1 MSNVPKSSAPKHPDA
16 QAGERAQ
23 PAASP
28 ASPSSQSQPPRR
40 APQAA
45 PSAPSPSAHD
55 TRPGQAQP
63 ERPPRAPRQEREAG
77 AGQPRREGAGP
88 RDGRAPRESQPP
100 HEPRQGGQGKDD
112 ARGRE
117 ARARAEGGEAR
128 PPREQREPREA
139 RAPRAARAPVTPN
152 PIPPISFPE
161 SLPVSGKR
169 EEIARAIAANQVVIV
184 CGETGSGKT
193 TQLPKI
199 CLELGRGLGAGGK
212 GLIGHTQPR
221 RLAASSTGR
230 RIAEEL
236 GTPFGEVVGYKVRFT
251 DNLAPGASVK
261 LMTDGI
267 LLAETQTDPLL
278 RAYDT
283 LIIDEAHERSLNIDF
298 LLGYLKQILPK
309 RPDLK
314 LIVTSA
320 TIDAERFARH
330 FGSEEKPAPVFEVS
344 GRLYPVEMRY
354 RPIADDRPAAIRN
367 AEGAASGRDRQK
379 SAREAERDLMD
390 GIVDAVDELCREGP
404 GDVLV
409 FLPGERE
416 IREAAEALR
425 KHHPPHTEILPLFA
439 RLSAGDQER
448 VFKAS
453 NARRIVL
460 ATNVAETSLTVPGI
474 RYVVDTGL
482 ARVKRYSYRNKV
494 EQLQVE
500 SISQAAANQRA
511 GRCGRVADGICIRLY
526 EEADYLARAR
536 FTDPEILRSSLA
548 AVILRMKSLHLSSI
562 ESFPFLEPPPG
573 RAIAD
578 GYQLL
583 NELGAVDDDNALT
596 PLGRE
601 LARLPL
607 DPRVGR
613 MILAA
618 RDQQALREVLIIASA
633 LSVQDPRDRP
643 IEAQEQ
649 ADQAHRKFADE
660 RSEFLQWLRIW
671 SWFEE
676 AVAHKKSN
684 RQLVDACRANF
695 LSHLRLREWRDVHS
709 QLLTVVR
716 EHGWR
721 LNEVEATF
729 EQVHLSLLTGL
740 LGNIGM
746 KADDEPHYLG
756 ARGIKFHLWP
766 GSALVKKAGRWVM
779 AAELVETSRLYARCL
794 ARIEP
799 EWVEKIGAHLL
810 KTSLSEPHWEKKPAQ
825 VSAYERGTL
834 YGLIIYNRRRVA
846 FGRQDPRRARE
857 LFIRGA
863 LVDGEFDTKLAFF
876 AHNRK
881 LLADIEQL
889 EHKSRR
895 QDVLVDDELI
905 HGFYDQ
911 AIPEGIHT
919 GAAFERW
926 YRDEVRKSGQPEDK
940 LRLLYLSRDDLMRHE
955 AAGVTTDLF
964 PKRLTMAGVEM
975 GLSYHFEP
983 GSPRDGVTLQV
994 PLYALNQVDARRAEW
1009 LVPGMLKEKVQLL
1022 LKSLPQ
1028 KLRRHCVPLP
1038 EFAAGFVERAGGER
1052 FGAGALLDV
1061 LIGDIRNQTQIA
1073 MKSSDFKLETLAAHL
1088 FMNFK
1093 VIDEHGRQLGMGR
1106 NLAQLR
1112 GELGA
1117 QAQQHFQKIAAAATL
1132 APAGE
1137 SAEGAELRPAPAA
1150 PGTGGR
1156 SAPPRTAPA
1165 TAKGAAGGA
1174 GEGGQGGQGAQGAQ
1188 GGATALYENLTT
1200 WNFGKLPELLEI
1212 RRRGQTLFGYPAL
1225 VDRGTH
1231 CDVEVFDSPEEAAR
1245 IHRAGLR
1252 RLFALQLK
1260 EPIKYLEK
1268 NLPGLRE
1275 MAMQY
1280 MTLGSQDEL
1289 RDQLIDTALDR
1300 ACLQDPLP
1308 IDDAG
1313 FHARRDEG
1321 RSRLNLLA
1329 QEIARLVG
1337 QILAEYAGL
1346 GKKLAQAKPFAA
1358 AHADMTAQL
1367 GALVGKRFVIDTP
1380 YPQLAH
1386 FPRYLKGIAMRIDK
1400 LKADAARD
1408 ARQLAEFA
1416 PLNQQYL
1423 RALSQRG
1430 GAADARLTEFRWLLE
1445 ELRISLFA
1453 QELRTPM
1460 PVSVKRLHKV
1470 WESLQR

>member
-1 MSNVPKSSAPKHPDA
+1 MSNVPKSPA
-16 QAGERAQ
+16 QKRAGTPGEPQ
-23 PAASP
+23 PAGA
-28 ASPSSQSQPPRR
+28 
-40 APQAA
+40 AA
-45 PSAPSPSAHD
+45 P
-55 TRPGQAQP
+55 
-63 ERPPRAPRQEREAG
+63 RPPRPRQ
-77 AGQPRREGAGP
+77 
-88 RDGRAPRESQPP
+88 APPAQ
-100 HEPRQGGQGKDD
+100 
-112 ARGRE
+112 
-117 ARARAEGGEAR
+117 
-128 PPREQREPREA
+128 A
-139 RAPRAARAPVTPN
+139 RAPRAERRDAGPEAARAPRAPHAPRTRCAPN
-152 PIPPISFPE
+152 PVPPITFAE

-169 EEIARAIAANQVVIV
+169 DEIARAIAAHPVVIV

-199 CLELGRGLGAGGK
+199 CLALGRGLGAGGA

-278 RAYDT
+278 KAYDT

-298 LLGYLKQILPK
+298 LLGYLRQILPK

-330 FGSEEKPAPVFEVS
+330 FGSDERPAPVIEVS
-344 GRLYPVEMRY
+344 GRLYPVEVRY
-354 RPIADDRPAAIRN
+354 RPIADDRPAAVRH
-367 AEGAASGRDRQK
+367 AEGASSGRDRAK

-416 IREAAEALR
+416 IRDAAEALR

-439 RLSAGDQER
+439 RLSAAEQER

-494 EQLQVE
+494 EQLQIE
-500 SISQAAANQRA
+500 PISQAAANQRA
-511 GRCGRVADGICIRLY
+511 GRCGRVADGVCIRLY
-526 EEADYLARAR
+526 EESDFAGRAR

-548 AVILRMKSLHLSSI
+548 SVILRMKSLHLSAI
-562 ESFPFLEPPPG
+562 ESFPFIEPPPG

-618 RDQQALREVLIIASA
+618 RDQQALREVLVIASA
-633 LSVQDPRDRP
+633 LSVQDPRERP
-643 IEAQEQ
+643 VDAQEQ
-649 ADQAHRKFADE
+649 ADQAHRRFADE

-671 SWFEE
+671 AWFEE

-684 RQLVDACRANF
+684 RQLVDACRQHF

-721 LNEVEATF
+721 LNEADATF
-729 EQVHLSLLTGL
+729 EQIHLSLLTGL
-740 LGNIGM
+740 LGNIGF
-746 KADDEPHYLG
+746 KAEDEPHYLG

-779 AAELVETSRLYARCL
+779 AAELVETSRLYARCI
-794 ARIEP
+794 AKIEP
-799 EWVEKIGAHLL
+799 EWIERIGAHLL
-810 KTSLSEPHWEKKPAQ
+810 KKSLSEPHWEKRPAQ
-825 VSAYERGTL
+825 VAAFERATL
-834 YGLIIYNRRRVA
+834 YGLTIYHRRRVA
-846 FGRQDPRRARE
+846 FGRQDPARARE

-905 HGFYDQ
+905 HAFYDQ
-911 AIPEGIHT
+911 AIPAGIHT

-926 YRDEVRKSGQPEDK
+926 YRDEVSKSGQPEDK

-955 AAGVTTDLF
+955 AAGVTTELF
-964 PKRLTMAGVEM
+964 PKRVTMAGVEM
-975 GLSYHFEP
+975 ALAYHFEP
-983 GSPRDGVTLQV
+983 GSPRDGVTLAV
-994 PLYALNQVDARRAEW
+994 PLFALNQVDARRAEW
-1009 LVPGMLKEKVQLL
+1009 LVPGMLREKAHLL

-1038 EFAAGFVERAGGER
+1038 EYAAGFVERAGRER
-1052 FGAGALLDV
+1052 FGAGGLVDALIADV
-1061 LIGDIRNQTQIA
+1061 REQTQVA
-1073 MKSSDFKLETLAAHL
+1073 TKTSDFKLETLPAHL

-1093 VIDEHGRQLGMGR
+1093 VIDEHGRQLAMGR

-1112 GELGA
+1112 AELGA

-1137 SAEGAELRPAPAA
+1137 PAA
-1150 PGTGGR
+1150 AAAGASGARARRAPLG
-1156 SAPPRTAPA
+1156 APPRAAEPA
-1165 TAKGAAGGA
+1165 AQAGAAA
-1174 GEGGQGGQGAQGAQ
+1174 
-1188 GGATALYENLTT
+1188 GATALYENLTT

-1212 RRRGQTLFGYPAL
+1212 RRRGETLFGYPAL

-1231 CDVEVFDSPEEAAR
+1231 CDVEVFDSPDEAAR

-1280 MTLGSQDEL
+1280 MSLGTQDEL
-1289 RDQLIDTALDR
+1289 RDQLIATALDR
-1300 ACLQDPLP
+1300 ACLQEPLP
-1308 IDDAG
+1308 ADDAS

-1346 GKKLAQAKPFAA
+1346 AKKLAQAKPFPA
-1358 AHADMTAQL
+1358 AHADMQGQL
-1367 GALVGKRFVIDTP
+1367 AALVGKRFVVDTP
-1380 YPQLAH
+1380 YAQLAH
-1386 FPRYLKGIAMRIDK
+1386 FPRYLKGIALRIDK
-1400 LKADAARD
+1400 LKADPARD
-1408 ARQLAEFA
+1408 ARQAAELQPLAQHYQRSVA
-1416 PLNQQYL
+1416 
-1423 RALSQRG
+1423 QRG
-1430 GAADARLTEFRWLLE
+1430 GVADARLAEFRWLLE

-1460 PVSVKRLHKV
+1460 PVSVKRLYKV
-1470 WESLQR
+1470 WESMQR

>member
-1 MSNVPKSSAPKHPDA
+1 MSNVPKSPAPANENPAPAVD
-16 QAGERAQ
+16 QPGAGNARRRRARGANRDTP
-23 PAASP
+23 PAA
-28 ASPSSQSQPPRR
+28 R
-40 APQAA
+40 
-45 PSAPSPSAHD
+45 
-55 TRPGQAQP
+55 
-63 ERPPRAPRQEREAG
+63 EPRAPRERPM
-77 AGQPRREGAGP
+77 PRVVE
-88 RDGRAPRESQPP
+88 
-100 HEPRQGGQGKDD
+100 
-112 ARGRE
+112 
-117 ARARAEGGEAR
+117 
-128 PPREQREPREA
+128 
-139 RAPRAARAPVTPN
+139 PN
-152 PIPPISFPE
+152 PVPPITFPE
-161 SLPVSGKR
+161 ALPVSARR
-169 EEIARAIAANQVVIV
+169 EEIARAIAGHQVVIV
-184 CGETGSGKT
+184 SGETGSGKT

-199 CLELGRGLGAGGK
+199 CLELGRGLGAGGS

-221 RLAASSTGR
+221 RIAASATGR

-251 DNLAPGASVK
+251 DNLSPGASVK

-278 RAYDT
+278 KAYDT

-298 LLGYLKQILPK
+298 LLGYLKEILAK

-320 TIDAERFARH
+320 TIDADRFARH
-330 FGSEEKPAPVFEVS
+330 FGSDDKPAPVIEVS
-344 GRLYPVEMRY
+344 GRLYPVEVRY
-354 RPIADDRPAAIRN
+354 RPVAEDSPAVKAAEGTQAASSRNDRPKT
-367 AEGAASGRDRQK
+367 Q
-379 SAREAERDLMD
+379 RETDRDLMEA
-390 GIVDAVDELCREGP
+390 IVDAVDELCREGP

-416 IREAAEALR
+416 IRDAAEALR

-439 RLSAGDQER
+439 RLSAAEQER
-448 VFKAS
+448 VFRTS

-494 EQLQVE
+494 EQLQLE
-500 SISQAAANQRA
+500 AISQAAANQRA

-526 EEADYLARAR
+526 EESDYQSRVR

-548 AVILRMKSLHLSSI
+548 SVILRMKSLHLTAI
-562 ESFPFLEPPPG
+562 ETFPFIEPPPG

-583 NELGAVDDDNALT
+583 NELGAVDDDNQLT

-618 RDQQALREVLIIASA
+618 RDQQALKEVLIIASA

-649 ADQAHRKFADE
+649 ADQAHRRFADE
-660 RSEFLQWLRIW
+660 RSEFLQWLNIW
-671 SWFEE
+671 NWFEE
-676 AVAHKKSN
+676 AIAHKKSN
-684 RQLVDACRANF
+684 KQLHEECRKNF
-695 LSHLRLREWRDVHS
+695 LSQLRLREWRDVHS

-721 LNEVEATF
+721 LNDAQATF
-729 EQVHLSLLTGL
+729 EQIHLALLTGL
-740 LGNIGM
+740 LGNIGL
-746 KADDEPHYLG
+746 KADDEPYYLG
-756 ARGIKFHLWP
+756 ARGIKFYLWP
-766 GSALVKKAGRWVM
+766 GSALVKKAGKWVM
-779 AAELVETSRLYARCL
+779 AAELVETSRLYARCI

-799 EWVEKIGAHLL
+799 EWIEKIGAHLL
-810 KTSLSEPHWEKKPAQ
+810 KKSLSEPHWEKRAAQ
-825 VSAYERGTL
+825 VSAYERAVL
-834 YGLIIYNRRRVA
+834 YGLPIYNRRRVS
-846 FGRQDPRRARE
+846 FGKQDPARARE

-863 LVDGEFDTKLAFF
+863 LVEGEFETKLAFF

-905 HGFYDQ
+905 YAYYDE
-911 AIPEGIHT
+911 ALPKGIYT
-919 GAAFERW
+919 GASFERW
-926 YRDEVRKSGQPEDK
+926 YRDELKKSGQPEDK

-964 PKRLTMAGVEM
+964 PKRMTMAGVEM
-975 GLSYHFEP
+975 TLTYHFEP
-983 GSPRDGVTLQV
+983 GSPRDGVTLAV
-994 PLYALNQVDARRAEW
+994 PLYALNQVDARRCEW
-1009 LVPGMLKEKVQLL
+1009 LVPGMLKEKSQLL

-1038 EFAAGFVERAGGER
+1038 EYAAGFVDRHAGPR
-1052 FGAGALLDV
+1052 FGAGGLLESLIADVREQKQVALK
-1061 LIGDIRNQTQIA
+1061 Q
-1073 MKSSDFKLETLAAHL
+1073 SDFKLETLPPHL

-1093 VIDEHGRQLGMGR
+1093 VVDEHGRQLAMGR
-1106 NLAQLR
+1106 NLSQLR
-1112 GELGA
+1112 AELGG
-1117 QAQQHFQKIAAAATL
+1117 QAQQHFQKIASSAAGAAL
-1132 APAGE
+1132 ADAG
-1137 SAEGAELRPAPAA
+1137 
-1150 PGTGGR
+1150 GGGI
-1156 SAPPRTAPA
+1156 APPAQAR
-1165 TAKGAAGGA
+1165 GAAGSPRDSAAA
-1174 GEGGQGGQGAQGAQ
+1174 GKGVAAGGPQTAPPKGGHG
-1188 GGATALYENLTT
+1188 TALYENLTT

-1212 RRRGQTLFGYPAL
+1212 RRGGQTLFGYPAL

-1231 CDVEVFDSPEEAAR
+1231 CDVEVFDSPDEAAR

-1275 MAMQY
+1275 MAMQF
-1280 MTLGSQDEL
+1280 MPRGTQEAL

-1300 ACLQDPLP
+1300 ACLQEPLP
-1308 IDDAG
+1308 DDDAS

-1321 RSRLNLLA
+1321 RTRLTLLA

-1337 QILAEYAGL
+1337 QILAEYAAVT
-1346 GKKLAQAKPFAA
+1346 KKLVQAKSFAA
-1358 AHADMTAQL
+1358 AYADMQGQL
-1367 GALVGKRFVIDTP
+1367 DALIGKRFVVDTP
-1380 YPQLAH
+1380 YQQLAH
-1386 FPRYLKGIAMRIDK
+1386 FPRYLKGIALRIDK
-1400 LKADAARD
+1400 LRADPARD
-1408 ARQLAEFA
+1408 ARQFAEFQ
-1416 PLNQQYL
+1416 PLSQNYQ
-1423 RALSQRG
+1423 RAVAQRG
-1430 GAADARLTEFRWLLE
+1430 GVLDPRLSEFRWLLE

-1460 PVSVKRLHKV
+1460 PVSVKRLYKV
-1470 WESLQR
+1470 WEAMQR

>member
-1 MSNVPKSSAPKHPDA
+1 PSG
-16 QAGERAQ
+16 QAG
-23 PAASP
+23 
-28 ASPSSQSQPPRR
+28 
-40 APQAA
+40 
-45 PSAPSPSAHD
+45 
-55 TRPGQAQP
+55 
-63 ERPPRAPRQEREAG
+63 
-77 AGQPRREGAGP
+77 
-88 RDGRAPRESQPP
+88 
-100 HEPRQGGQGKDD
+100 
-112 ARGRE
+112 
-117 ARARAEGGEAR
+117 
-128 PPREQREPREA
+128 
-139 RAPRAARAPVTPN
+139 APRAARRDAGSEAARAPHAPRARTAPN
-152 PIPPISFPE
+152 PVPPITFPE

-169 EEIARAIAANQVVIV
+169 DEIARAIAAHQVVIV

-199 CLELGRGLGAGGK
+199 CLSLGRGVGAGGA

-278 RAYDT
+278 KAYDT

-298 LLGYLKQILPK
+298 LLGYLKQILPR

-320 TIDAERFARH
+320 TIDADRFARH
-330 FGSEEKPAPVFEVS
+330 FGSDERPAPVIEVS
-344 GRLYPVEMRY
+344 GRLYPVEVRY
-354 RPIADDRPAAIRN
+354 RPIADDRPAAVRH
-367 AEGAASGRDRQK
+367 AEGAASGRDRAK

-416 IREAAEALR
+416 IRDAAESLR

-439 RLSAGDQER
+439 RLSAAEQER

-494 EQLQVE
+494 EQLQIE

-526 EEADYLARAR
+526 EESDFAGRAR

-548 AVILRMKSLHLSSI
+548 SVILRMKSLHLSAI
-562 ESFPFLEPPPG
+562 ESFPFIEPPPG

-618 RDQQALREVLIIASA
+618 RDQQALREVLVIASA

-643 IEAQEQ
+643 IDAQEQ
-649 ADQAHRKFADE
+649 ADQAHRRFADE
-660 RSEFLQWLRIW
+660 RSEFLQWLKIW
-671 SWFEE
+671 AWFEE

-684 RQLVDACRANF
+684 RQLVDACRQHF

-721 LNEVEATF
+721 LNEADATF
-729 EQVHLSLLTGL
+729 EQIHLSLLTGL
-740 LGNIGM
+740 LGNIGF
-746 KADDEPHYLG
+746 KAEDEPHYLG

-779 AAELVETSRLYARCL
+779 AAELVETSRLYARCI
-794 ARIEP
+794 AKIEP
-799 EWVEKIGAHLL
+799 EWIERIGAHLL
-810 KTSLSEPHWEKKPAQ
+810 KKSLSEPHWEKRPAQ
-825 VSAYERGTL
+825 VTAFERATL
-834 YGLIIYNRRRVA
+834 YGLTVYHRRRVA
-846 FGRQDPRRARE
+846 FGRQDPARARE

-905 HGFYDQ
+905 HAFYDQ
-911 AIPEGIHT
+911 AIPSGIHT

-926 YRDEVRKSGQPEDK
+926 YRDEVKKSGQPEDK

-964 PKRLTMAGVEM
+964 PKRATMAGVEM
-975 GLSYHFEP
+975 ALTYHFEP
-983 GSPRDGVTLQV
+983 GSPRDGVTLAV
-994 PLYALNQVDARRAEW
+994 PLFALNQVDARRAEW
-1009 LVPGMLKEKVQLL
+1009 LVPGMLKEKAHLL

-1038 EFAAGFVERAGGER
+1038 EYAAGFVERAGRER
-1052 FGAGALLDV
+1052 FGAGGLVDALIADV
-1061 LIGDIRNQTQIA
+1061 RERTQVA
-1073 MKSSDFKLETLAAHL
+1073 TKTSDFKLETLPAHL

-1093 VIDEHGRQLGMGR
+1093 VIDEHGRQLAMGR

-1112 GELGA
+1112 AELGA
-1117 QAQQHFQKIAAAATL
+1117 
-1132 APAGE
+1132 
-1137 SAEGAELRPAPAA
+1137 
-1150 PGTGGR
+1150 
-1156 SAPPRTAPA
+1156 
-1165 TAKGAAGGA
+1165 
-1174 GEGGQGGQGAQGAQ
+1174 
-1188 GGATALYENLTT
+1188 
-1200 WNFGKLPELLEI
+1200 
-1212 RRRGQTLFGYPAL
+1212 
-1225 VDRGTH
+1225 
-1231 CDVEVFDSPEEAAR
+1231 
-1245 IHRAGLR
+1245 
-1252 RLFALQLK
+1252 
-1260 EPIKYLEK
+1260 
-1268 NLPGLRE
+1268 
-1275 MAMQY
+1275 
-1280 MTLGSQDEL
+1280 
-1289 RDQLIDTALDR
+1289 
-1300 ACLQDPLP
+1300 
-1308 IDDAG
+1308 
-1313 FHARRDEG
+1313 
-1321 RSRLNLLA
+1321 
-1329 QEIARLVG
+1329 
-1337 QILAEYAGL
+1337 
-1346 GKKLAQAKPFAA
+1346 
-1358 AHADMTAQL
+1358 
-1367 GALVGKRFVIDTP
+1367 
-1380 YPQLAH
+1380 
-1386 FPRYLKGIAMRIDK
+1386 
-1400 LKADAARD
+1400 
-1408 ARQLAEFA
+1408 
-1416 PLNQQYL
+1416 
-1423 RALSQRG
+1423 
-1430 GAADARLTEFRWLLE
+1430 
-1445 ELRISLFA
+1445 
-1453 QELRTPM
+1453 
-1460 PVSVKRLHKV
+1460 
-1470 WESLQR
+1470 

>member
-28 ASPSSQSQPPRR
+28 ASPSPQSQPPRR

-45 PSAPSPSAHD
+45 PSAPSSSAQD

-139 RAPRAARAPVTPN
+139 REPRAARAPVTPN

-562 ESFPFLEPPPG
+562 ESFPFIEPPPG

-926 YRDEVRKSGQPEDK
+926 YRDEVRKSGQTEDK

-1150 PGTGGR
+1150 AGSAGR

-1174 GEGGQGGQGAQGAQ
+1174 GEGGQGGQGAP

-1308 IDDAG
+1308 VDDAG

-1416 PLNQQYL
+1416 PLNQQYQ

>member
-1 MSNVPKSSAPKHPDA
+1 MSNVPKSPAANDVKTTPEPGAEKSHDGRGESSARKPRDPVVPRGGPRPPAAPDA
-16 QAGERAQ
+16 
-23 PAASP
+23 
-28 ASPSSQSQPPRR
+28 RR
-40 APQAA
+40 AGGARTAA
-45 PSAPSPSAHD
+45 GAPPTGDAKSP
-55 TRPGQAQP
+55 RPP
-63 ERPPRAPRQEREAG
+63 RPPRAPR
-77 AGQPRREGAGP
+77 
-88 RDGRAPRESQPP
+88 APRVV
-100 HEPRQGGQGKDD
+100 D
-112 ARGRE
+112 
-117 ARARAEGGEAR
+117 
-128 PPREQREPREA
+128 
-139 RAPRAARAPVTPN
+139 PN
-152 PIPPISFPE
+152 PIPPITFPE
-161 SLPVSGKR
+161 ALPVSGR
-169 EEIARAIAANQVVIV
+169 RDEIARAIAGHQVVIV
-184 CGETGSGKT
+184 SGETGSGKT

-199 CLELGRGLGAGGK
+199 CLALGRGLGAGGS

-221 RLAASSTGR
+221 RIAASATGR

-251 DNLAPGASVK
+251 DNLSPGASVK

-278 RAYDT
+278 TAYDT

-298 LLGYLKQILPK
+298 LLGYLKEILPK

-320 TIDAERFARH
+320 TIDADRFARH
-330 FGSEEKPAPVFEVS
+330 FGSEHKPAPVIEVS
-344 GRLYPVEMRY
+344 GRLYPVEVRY
-354 RPIADDRPAAIRN
+354 RPVAQDSPAVKS
-367 AEGAASGRDRQK
+367 AEGTTAGAASRDRPKTQ
-379 SAREAERDLMD
+379 RETDRDLID
-390 GIVDAVDELCREGP
+390 AIVDAADELCREGA

-416 IREAAEALR
+416 IRDAAEALR

-439 RLSAGDQER
+439 RLSAAEQER
-448 VFKAS
+448 VFRPS

-526 EEADYLARAR
+526 EEADFQSRVR

-548 AVILRMKSLHLSSI
+548 AVILRMKSLHLTEI
-562 ESFPFLEPPPG
+562 ETFPFIEPPPG

-618 RDQQALREVLIIASA
+618 RDQQALSEMLIIASA

-643 IEAQEQ
+643 SDAQEQ
-649 ADQAHRKFADE
+649 ADQAHRRFADE
-660 RSEFLQWLRIW
+660 RSEFLQWLKIW
-671 SWFEE
+671 AWFDE
-676 AVAHKKSN
+676 AIAHKKSN
-684 RQLVDACRANF
+684 RQLTDACRANF

-721 LNEVEATF
+721 LNESEATF
-729 EQVHLSLLTGL
+729 EQIHLALLTGL
-740 LGNIGM
+740 LGNIGL
-746 KADDEPHYLG
+746 KADDEPYYLG
-756 ARGIKFHLWP
+756 ARSIKFYLWP

-779 AAELVETSRLYARCL
+779 AGELVETSRLYARSI
-794 ARIEP
+794 AKIEP
-799 EWVEKIGAHLL
+799 EWIERVGAHLL
-810 KTSLSEPHWEKKPAQ
+810 KKSLSEPHWEKRAAQ
-825 VSAYERGTL
+825 VSAYERAVL
-834 YGLIIYNRRRVA
+834 YGLPIYHRRRVS
-846 FGRQDPRRARE
+846 FGKQDPARARE

-863 LVDGEFDTKLAFF
+863 LVEGEFDTKLAFF

-905 HGFYDQ
+905 FAFYDD
-911 AIPEGIHT
+911 ALPDGIHT

-926 YRDEVRKSGQPEDK
+926 YRDEVRKSGQQEDK

-975 GLSYHFEP
+975 ALTYHFEP
-983 GSPRDGVTLQV
+983 GSPRDGVTLAV

-1009 LVPGMLKEKVQLL
+1009 LVPGMLKEKAQLL

-1038 EFAAGFVERAGGER
+1038 QYAAAFAERTSGTR
-1052 FGAGALLDV
+1052 FGAGGLLDA
-1061 LIGDIRNQTQIA
+1061 LIADVRGETQVA
-1073 MKSSDFKLETLAAHL
+1073 LRQADFKLETLQPHL

-1093 VIDEHGRQLGMGR
+1093 VIDEHGRQLAMGR

-1112 GELGA
+1112 AELGG
-1117 QAQQHFQKIAAAATL
+1117 QAQQHFQKIAASASLVDSAGEAVAGRGVGDPRPRAGAAADTRPATRGD
-1132 APAGE
+1132 APA
-1137 SAEGAELRPAPAA
+1137 PHTAPQRAGAA
-1150 PGTGGR
+1150 PV
-1156 SAPPRTAPA
+1156 
-1165 TAKGAAGGA
+1165 
-1174 GEGGQGGQGAQGAQ
+1174 
-1188 GGATALYENLTT
+1188 TALYENLTT

-1212 RRRGQTLFGYPAL
+1212 RRGGQTLYGYPAL

-1231 CDVEVFDSPEEAAR
+1231 CDVEVFDSPDEAAR

-1252 RLFALQLK
+1252 RLFALQLR

-1275 MAMQY
+1275 MAMHFMARGTQE
-1280 MTLGSQDEL
+1280 EL

-1300 ACLQDPLP
+1300 ACLQEPLP
-1308 IDDAG
+1308 DDDAS
-1313 FHARRDEG
+1313 FHTRRDEG
-1321 RSRLNLLA
+1321 RSRLTLLA

-1337 QILAEYAGL
+1337 QILGEYAAVL
-1346 GKKLAQAKPFAA
+1346 KKLAQAKSFAA
-1358 AHADMTAQL
+1358 AHADLQNQL
-1367 GALVGKRFVIDTP
+1367 DALVGKRFIVDTP
-1380 YPQLAH
+1380 YAQLTH
-1386 FPRYLKGIAMRIDK
+1386 FPRYLKAIALRIDK
-1400 LKADAARD
+1400 LKADSARD
-1408 ARQLAEFA
+1408 ARQFAEFQ
-1416 PLNQQYL
+1416 PLLQHYQ
-1423 RALSQRG
+1423 RALAQRG
-1430 GAADARLTEFRWLLE
+1430 GVLDARLAEFRWLLE
-1445 ELRISLFA
+1445 ELRVSLFA

-1460 PVSVKRLHKV
+1460 PVSVKRLYKV
-1470 WESLQR
+1470 WESMQR

>member
-1 MSNVPKSSAPKHPDA
+1 MSNVPKSPAATRAKAPSARHPD
-16 QAGERAQ
+16 G
-23 PAASP
+23 AAD
-28 ASPSSQSQPPRR
+28 ARGQQGQPPRR
-40 APQAA
+40 QQDEQAGKPPRA
-45 PSAPSPSAHD
+45 
-55 TRPGQAQP
+55 AQP
-63 ERPPRAPRQEREAG
+63 QDARAPRRERPPRVAVA
-77 AGQPRREGAGP
+77 
-88 RDGRAPRESQPP
+88 
-100 HEPRQGGQGKDD
+100 
-112 ARGRE
+112 
-117 ARARAEGGEAR
+117 
-128 PPREQREPREA
+128 
-139 RAPRAARAPVTPN
+139 PN
-152 PIPPISFPE
+152 PVPPITYPE
-161 SLPVSGKR
+161 SLPVSGR
-169 EEIARAIAANQVVIV
+169 RDEIARAIAAHQVVIV
-184 CGETGSGKT
+184 SGETGSGKT

-199 CLELGRGLGAGGK
+199 CLELGRGLGAGGT

-278 RAYDT
+278 KAYDT

-298 LLGYLKQILPK
+298 LLGYLKEILPK

-320 TIDAERFARH
+320 TIDADRFARH
-330 FGSEEKPAPVFEVS
+330 FGSDAHPAPVIEVS
-344 GRLYPVEMRY
+344 GRLYPVEVRY
-354 RPIADDRPAAIRN
+354 RPVAEDRPAVKH
-367 AEGAASGRDRQK
+367 AEGTASRDRVK
-379 SAREAERDLMD
+379 TAREAERDLMD
-390 GIVDAVDELCREGP
+390 AIVDAVDELCREGS

-439 RLSAGDQER
+439 RLSAADQDK
-448 VFKAS
+448 VFKPS

-500 SISQAAANQRA
+500 PISQAAANQRA

-526 EEADYLARAR
+526 DESDFQARAR

-548 AVILRMKSLHLSSI
+548 SVILRMKSLHLTAI

-618 RDQQALREVLIIASA
+618 RDQQSLREVLIIASA

-643 IEAQEQ
+643 IDAQEQ
-649 ADQAHRKFADE
+649 ADQAHRRFADE
-660 RSEFLQWLRIW
+660 RSEFLQWLKIW

-676 AVAHKKSN
+676 AVARKKSN
-684 RQLVDACRANF
+684 RQLVDACRQNF

-721 LNEVEATF
+721 LNESEATY
-729 EQVHLSLLTGL
+729 EQVHLALLTGL
-740 LGNIGM
+740 LGNLGL
-746 KADDEPHYLG
+746 KADDDPHYLG
-756 ARGIKFHLWP
+756 ARGIKFYLWP
-766 GSALVKKAGRWVM
+766 GSALAKKAGRWVM

-794 ARIEP
+794 AKIEP
-799 EWVEKIGAHLL
+799 EWVEKVGAHLL
-810 KTSLSEPHWEKKPAQ
+810 KKSLSEPHWEKRPAQ
-825 VSAYERGTL
+825 VSAFERATL
-834 YGLIIYNRRRVA
+834 YGLPIYHRRRVA
-846 FGRQDPRRARE
+846 FGRQDPARARE

-863 LVDGEFDTKLAFF
+863 LVDGEFDTKLPFF

-905 HGFYDQ
+905 YAFYDH
-911 AIPEGIHT
+911 AIPAGIHT

-926 YRDEVRKSGQPEDK
+926 YRDEVKKSGQPDDK

-955 AAGVTTDLF
+955 AAGVTTELF
-964 PKRLTMAGVEM
+964 PKRATMAGVEM
-975 GLSYHFEP
+975 ALTYHFEP
-983 GSPRDGVTLQV
+983 GSPRDGVTLAV
-994 PLYALNQVDARRAEW
+994 PLYALNQVDARRCEW

-1038 EFAAGFVERAGGER
+1038 DYAAGFVERTGRER
-1052 FGAGALLDV
+1052 FGAGGLVEALIADV
-1061 LIGDIRNQTQIA
+1061 REQTQVA
-1073 MKSSDFKLETLAAHL
+1073 MKAADFKLETLPAHL

-1093 VIDEHGRQLGMGR
+1093 VIDEHGRQLAMGR

-1112 GELGA
+1112 QELGA
-1117 QAQQHFQKIAAAATL
+1117 QAQQQFQKIAAASTIAVGADADGGAATAAAG
-1132 APAGE
+1132 APAGKDGR
-1137 SAEGAELRPAPAA
+1137 GAKGGKAAA
-1150 PGTGGR
+1150 PQTLA
-1156 SAPPRTAPA
+1156 APEP
-1165 TAKGAAGGA
+1165 
-1174 GEGGQGGQGAQGAQ
+1174 
-1188 GGATALYENLTT
+1188 GATALYENLTT

-1212 RRRGQTLFGYPAL
+1212 RRRGQTLYGYPAL

-1280 MTLGSQDEL
+1280 MSLGTQDEL

-1308 IDDAG
+1308 DDDG
-1313 FHARRDEG
+1313 SFHARRDEG

-1337 QILAEYAGL
+1337 QILTEYAGVV
-1346 GKKLAQAKPFAA
+1346 KKLAQAKPFAQ
-1358 AHADMTAQL
+1358 AHADLQQQL
-1367 GALVGKRFVIDTP
+1367 SALIGKRFVIDTP
-1380 YPQLAH
+1380 YAQLVH
-1386 FPRYLKGIAMRIDK
+1386 FPRYLKGIALRIDK
-1400 LKADAARD
+1400 LKADPARD
-1408 ARQLAEFA
+1408 AKQLGELQ
-1416 PLNQQYL
+1416 PLVQQYQ
-1423 RALSQRG
+1423 RAVSQRG
-1430 GAADARLTEFRWLLE
+1430 GVVDPRLAEFRWLLE

-1460 PVSVKRLHKV
+1460 PVSVKRLYKV
-1470 WESLQR
+1470 WESMQR

>member
-1 MSNVPKSSAPKHPDA
+1 MSNVPKSPA
-16 QAGERAQ
+16 QKRAGTPGEPQ
-23 PAASP
+23 PAGA
-28 ASPSSQSQPPRR
+28 
-40 APQAA
+40 AA
-45 PSAPSPSAHD
+45 P
-55 TRPGQAQP
+55 
-63 ERPPRAPRQEREAG
+63 RPPRPRQ
-77 AGQPRREGAGP
+77 
-88 RDGRAPRESQPP
+88 APPAQ
-100 HEPRQGGQGKDD
+100 
-112 ARGRE
+112 
-117 ARARAEGGEAR
+117 
-128 PPREQREPREA
+128 A
-139 RAPRAARAPVTPN
+139 RAPRAERRDAGPEAARAPHAPRTRCAPN
-152 PIPPISFPE
+152 PVPPITFAE

-169 EEIARAIAANQVVIV
+169 DEIARAIAAHPVVIV

-199 CLELGRGLGAGGK
+199 CLALGRGLGAGGA

-278 RAYDT
+278 KAYDT

-298 LLGYLKQILPK
+298 LLGYLRQILPK

-330 FGSEEKPAPVFEVS
+330 FGSDERPAPVIEVS
-344 GRLYPVEMRY
+344 GRLYPVEVRY
-354 RPIADDRPAAIRN
+354 RPIADDRPAAVRH
-367 AEGAASGRDRQK
+367 AEGASSGRDRAK

-416 IREAAEALR
+416 IRDAAEALR

-439 RLSAGDQER
+439 RLSAAEQER

-494 EQLQVE
+494 EQLQIE
-500 SISQAAANQRA
+500 PISQAAANQRA
-511 GRCGRVADGICIRLY
+511 GRCGRVADGVCIRLY
-526 EEADYLARAR
+526 EESDFAGRAR

-548 AVILRMKSLHLSSI
+548 SVILRMKSLHLSAI
-562 ESFPFLEPPPG
+562 ESFPFIEPPPG

-583 NELGAVDDDNALT
+583 NELGAVDDENALT

-618 RDQQALREVLIIASA
+618 RDQQALREVLVIASA
-633 LSVQDPRDRP
+633 LSVQDPRERP
-643 IEAQEQ
+643 VDAQEQ
-649 ADQAHRKFADE
+649 ADQAHRRFADE

-671 SWFEE
+671 AWFEE

-684 RQLVDACRANF
+684 RQLVDACRQHF
-695 LSHLRLREWRDVHS
+695 LSHLRLREWRDVYS

-721 LNEVEATF
+721 LNEADATF
-729 EQVHLSLLTGL
+729 EQIHLSLLTGL
-740 LGNIGM
+740 LGNIGF
-746 KADDEPHYLG
+746 KAEDEPHYLG

-779 AAELVETSRLYARCL
+779 AAELVETSRLYARCI
-794 ARIEP
+794 AKIEP
-799 EWVEKIGAHLL
+799 EWIERIGAHLL
-810 KTSLSEPHWEKKPAQ
+810 KKSLSEPHWEKRPAQ
-825 VSAYERGTL
+825 VAAFERATL
-834 YGLIIYNRRRVA
+834 YGLTIYHRRRVA
-846 FGRQDPRRARE
+846 FGRQDPARARE

-905 HGFYDQ
+905 HAFYDQ
-911 AIPEGIHT
+911 AIPAGIHT

-926 YRDEVRKSGQPEDK
+926 YRDEVSKSGQPEDK

-955 AAGVTTDLF
+955 AAGVTTELF
-964 PKRLTMAGVEM
+964 PKRVTMAGVEM
-975 GLSYHFEP
+975 ALAYHFEP
-983 GSPRDGVTLQV
+983 GSPRDGVTLAV
-994 PLYALNQVDARRAEW
+994 PLFALNQVDARRAEW
-1009 LVPGMLKEKVQLL
+1009 LVPGMLREKAHLL

-1038 EFAAGFVERAGGER
+1038 EYAAGFVERAGRER
-1052 FGAGALLDV
+1052 FGAGGLVDALIADV
-1061 LIGDIRNQTQIA
+1061 REQTQVA
-1073 MKSSDFKLETLAAHL
+1073 TKTSDFKLETLPAHL

-1093 VIDEHGRQLGMGR
+1093 VIDEHGRQLAMGR

-1112 GELGA
+1112 AELGA

-1137 SAEGAELRPAPAA
+1137 PAAAAAGASGARARRAPLGTPPRAAELAA
-1150 PGTGGR
+1150 Q
-1156 SAPPRTAPA
+1156 A
-1165 TAKGAAGGA
+1165 GAAA
-1174 GEGGQGGQGAQGAQ
+1174 
-1188 GGATALYENLTT
+1188 GATALYENLTT

-1212 RRRGQTLFGYPAL
+1212 RRRGETLFGYPAL

-1231 CDVEVFDSPEEAAR
+1231 CDVEVFDSPDEAAR

-1280 MTLGSQDEL
+1280 MSLGTQDEL
-1289 RDQLIDTALDR
+1289 RDQLIATALDR
-1300 ACLQDPLP
+1300 ACLQEPLP
-1308 IDDAG
+1308 ADDAS

-1346 GKKLAQAKPFAA
+1346 AKKLAQAKPFPA
-1358 AHADMTAQL
+1358 AHADMQGQL
-1367 GALVGKRFVIDTP
+1367 AALVGKRFVVDTP
-1380 YPQLAH
+1380 YAQLAH
-1386 FPRYLKGIAMRIDK
+1386 FPRYLKGIALRIDK
-1400 LKADAARD
+1400 LKADPARD
-1408 ARQLAEFA
+1408 ARQAAELQPLAQHYQRSVA
-1416 PLNQQYL
+1416 
-1423 RALSQRG
+1423 QRG
-1430 GAADARLTEFRWLLE
+1430 GVADARLAEFRWLLE

-1460 PVSVKRLHKV
+1460 PVSVKRLYKV
-1470 WESLQR
+1470 WESMQR

>member
-1 MSNVPKSSAPKHPDA
+1 MSNVPKSPA
-16 QAGERAQ
+16 QKRAGTPGEPQ
-23 PAASP
+23 PAGA
-28 ASPSSQSQPPRR
+28 
-40 APQAA
+40 AA
-45 PSAPSPSAHD
+45 P
-55 TRPGQAQP
+55 
-63 ERPPRAPRQEREAG
+63 RPPRPRQ
-77 AGQPRREGAGP
+77 
-88 RDGRAPRESQPP
+88 APPAQ
-100 HEPRQGGQGKDD
+100 
-112 ARGRE
+112 
-117 ARARAEGGEAR
+117 
-128 PPREQREPREA
+128 A
-139 RAPRAARAPVTPN
+139 RAPRTERRDAGPEAARAPHAPRTRCAPN
-152 PIPPISFPE
+152 PVPPITFAE

-169 EEIARAIAANQVVIV
+169 DEIARAIAAHPVVIV

-199 CLELGRGLGAGGK
+199 CLALGRGLGAGGA

-278 RAYDT
+278 KAYDT

-298 LLGYLKQILPK
+298 LLGYLRQILPR

-330 FGSEEKPAPVFEVS
+330 FGSDERPAPVIEVS
-344 GRLYPVEMRY
+344 GRLYPVEVRY
-354 RPIADDRPAAIRN
+354 RPIADDRPAAVRH
-367 AEGAASGRDRQK
+367 AEGASSGRDRAK

-416 IREAAEALR
+416 IRDAAEALR

-439 RLSAGDQER
+439 RLSAAEQER

-494 EQLQVE
+494 EQLQIE
-500 SISQAAANQRA
+500 PISQAAANQRA
-511 GRCGRVADGICIRLY
+511 GRCGRVADGVCIRLY
-526 EEADYLARAR
+526 EESDFAGRAR

-548 AVILRMKSLHLSSI
+548 SVILRMKSLHLSAI
-562 ESFPFLEPPPG
+562 ESFPFIEPPPG

-583 NELGAVDDDNALT
+583 NELGAVDDENALT

-618 RDQQALREVLIIASA
+618 RDQQALREVLVIASA
-633 LSVQDPRDRP
+633 LSVQDPRERP
-643 IEAQEQ
+643 VDAQEQ
-649 ADQAHRKFADE
+649 ADQAHRRFADE

-671 SWFEE
+671 AWFEE

-684 RQLVDACRANF
+684 RQLVDACRQHF

-721 LNEVEATF
+721 LNEADATF
-729 EQVHLSLLTGL
+729 EQIHLSLLTGL
-740 LGNIGM
+740 LGNIGF
-746 KADDEPHYLG
+746 KAEDEPHYLG

-779 AAELVETSRLYARCL
+779 AAELVETSRLYARCI
-794 ARIEP
+794 AKIEP
-799 EWVEKIGAHLL
+799 EWIERIGAHLL
-810 KTSLSEPHWEKKPAQ
+810 KKSLSEPHWEKRPAQ
-825 VSAYERGTL
+825 VAAFERATL
-834 YGLIIYNRRRVA
+834 YGLTIYHRRRVA
-846 FGRQDPRRARE
+846 FGRQDPARARE

-905 HGFYDQ
+905 HAFYDQ
-911 AIPEGIHT
+911 AIPAGIHT

-926 YRDEVRKSGQPEDK
+926 YRDEVSKSGQPEDK

-955 AAGVTTDLF
+955 AAGVTTELF
-964 PKRLTMAGVEM
+964 PKRVTMAGVEM
-975 GLSYHFEP
+975 ALAYHFEP
-983 GSPRDGVTLQV
+983 GSPRDGVTLAV
-994 PLYALNQVDARRAEW
+994 PLFALNQVDARRAEW
-1009 LVPGMLKEKVQLL
+1009 LVPGMLKEKAHLL

-1038 EFAAGFVERAGGER
+1038 EYAAGFVERAGRER
-1052 FGAGALLDV
+1052 FGAGGLVDALIADV
-1061 LIGDIRNQTQIA
+1061 REQTQVA
-1073 MKSSDFKLETLAAHL
+1073 TKTSDFKLETLPAHL

-1093 VIDEHGRQLGMGR
+1093 VIDEHGRQLAMGR

-1112 GELGA
+1112 AELGA

-1137 SAEGAELRPAPAA
+1137 PAA
-1150 PGTGGR
+1150 AAAGASGARARRAPLG
-1156 SAPPRTAPA
+1156 APPRAAEPA
-1165 TAKGAAGGA
+1165 AQAGAAA
-1174 GEGGQGGQGAQGAQ
+1174 
-1188 GGATALYENLTT
+1188 GATALYENLTT

-1212 RRRGQTLFGYPAL
+1212 RRRGETLFGYPAL

-1231 CDVEVFDSPEEAAR
+1231 CDVEVFDSPDEAAR

-1280 MTLGSQDEL
+1280 MSLGTQDEL
-1289 RDQLIDTALDR
+1289 RDQLIATALDR
-1300 ACLQDPLP
+1300 ACLQEPLP
-1308 IDDAG
+1308 ADDAS

-1346 GKKLAQAKPFAA
+1346 AKKLAQAKPFPA
-1358 AHADMTAQL
+1358 AHADMQGQL
-1367 GALVGKRFVIDTP
+1367 AALVGKRFVVDTP
-1380 YPQLAH
+1380 YAQLAH
-1386 FPRYLKGIAMRIDK
+1386 FPRYLKGIALRIDK
-1400 LKADAARD
+1400 LKADPARD
-1408 ARQLAEFA
+1408 ARQAAELQPLAQHYQRSVA
-1416 PLNQQYL
+1416 
-1423 RALSQRG
+1423 QRG
-1430 GAADARLTEFRWLLE
+1430 GVADARLAEFRWLLE

-1460 PVSVKRLHKV
+1460 PVSVKRLYKV
-1470 WESLQR
+1470 WESMQR

>member
-1 MSNVPKSSAPKHPDA
+1 P
-16 QAGERAQ
+16 
-23 PAASP
+23 
-28 ASPSSQSQPPRR
+28 
-40 APQAA
+40 
-45 PSAPSPSAHD
+45 
-55 TRPGQAQP
+55 
-63 ERPPRAPRQEREAG
+63 RPPRPRQ
-77 AGQPRREGAGP
+77 
-88 RDGRAPRESQPP
+88 APPAQ
-100 HEPRQGGQGKDD
+100 
-112 ARGRE
+112 
-117 ARARAEGGEAR
+117 
-128 PPREQREPREA
+128 A
-139 RAPRAARAPVTPN
+139 RAPRTERRDAGPEAARAPHAPRTRCAPN
-152 PIPPISFPE
+152 PVPPITFAE

-169 EEIARAIAANQVVIV
+169 DEIARAIAAHPVVIV

-199 CLELGRGLGAGGK
+199 CLALGRGLGAGGA

-278 RAYDT
+278 KAYDT

-298 LLGYLKQILPK
+298 LLGYLRQILPR

-330 FGSEEKPAPVFEVS
+330 FGSDERPAPVIEVS
-344 GRLYPVEMRY
+344 GRLYPVEVRY
-354 RPIADDRPAAIRN
+354 RPIADDRPAAVRH
-367 AEGAASGRDRQK
+367 AEGASSGRDRAK

-416 IREAAEALR
+416 IRDAAEALR

-439 RLSAGDQER
+439 RLSAAEQER

-494 EQLQVE
+494 EQLQIE
-500 SISQAAANQRA
+500 PISQAAANQRA
-511 GRCGRVADGICIRLY
+511 GRCGRVADGVCIRLY
-526 EEADYLARAR
+526 EESDFAGRAR

-548 AVILRMKSLHLSSI
+548 SVILRMKSLHLSAI
-562 ESFPFLEPPPG
+562 ESFPFIEPPPG

-583 NELGAVDDDNALT
+583 NELGAVDDENALT

-618 RDQQALREVLIIASA
+618 RDQQALREVLVIASA
-633 LSVQDPRDRP
+633 LSVQDPRERP
-643 IEAQEQ
+643 VDAQEQ
-649 ADQAHRKFADE
+649 ADQAHRRFADE

-671 SWFEE
+671 AWFEE

-684 RQLVDACRANF
+684 RQLVDACRQHF

-721 LNEVEATF
+721 LNEADATF
-729 EQVHLSLLTGL
+729 EQIHLSLLTGL
-740 LGNIGM
+740 LGNIGF
-746 KADDEPHYLG
+746 KAEDEPHYLG

-779 AAELVETSRLYARCL
+779 AAELVETSRLYARCI
-794 ARIEP
+794 AKIEP
-799 EWVEKIGAHLL
+799 EWIERIGAHLL
-810 KTSLSEPHWEKKPAQ
+810 KKSLSEPHWEKRPAQ
-825 VSAYERGTL
+825 VAAFERATL
-834 YGLIIYNRRRVA
+834 YGLTIYHRRRVA
-846 FGRQDPRRARE
+846 FGRQDPARARE

-905 HGFYDQ
+905 HAFYDQ
-911 AIPEGIHT
+911 AIPAGIHT

-926 YRDEVRKSGQPEDK
+926 YRDEVSKSGQPEDK

-955 AAGVTTDLF
+955 AAGVTTELF
-964 PKRLTMAGVEM
+964 PKRVTMAGVEM
-975 GLSYHFEP
+975 ALAYHFEP
-983 GSPRDGVTLQV
+983 GSPRDGVTLAV
-994 PLYALNQVDARRAEW
+994 PLFALNQVDARRAEW
-1009 LVPGMLKEKVQLL
+1009 LVPGMLKEKAHLL

-1038 EFAAGFVERAGGER
+1038 EYAAGFVERAGRER
-1052 FGAGALLDV
+1052 FGAGGLVDALIADV
-1061 LIGDIRNQTQIA
+1061 REQTQVA
-1073 MKSSDFKLETLAAHL
+1073 TKTSDFKLETLPAHL

-1093 VIDEHGRQLGMGR
+1093 VIDEHGRQLAMGR

-1112 GELGA
+1112 AELGA

-1137 SAEGAELRPAPAA
+1137 PAA
-1150 PGTGGR
+1150 
-1156 SAPPRTAPA
+1156 A
-1165 TAKGAAGGA
+1165 AAG
-1174 GEGGQGGQGAQGAQ
+1174 
-1188 GGATALYENLTT
+1188 
-1200 WNFGKLPELLEI
+1200 
-1212 RRRGQTLFGYPAL
+1212 
-1225 VDRGTH
+1225 
-1231 CDVEVFDSPEEAAR
+1231 
-1245 IHRAGLR
+1245 
-1252 RLFALQLK
+1252 
-1260 EPIKYLEK
+1260 
-1268 NLPGLRE
+1268 
-1275 MAMQY
+1275 
-1280 MTLGSQDEL
+1280 
-1289 RDQLIDTALDR
+1289 
-1300 ACLQDPLP
+1300 
-1308 IDDAG
+1308 
-1313 FHARRDEG
+1313 
-1321 RSRLNLLA
+1321 
-1329 QEIARLVG
+1329 
-1337 QILAEYAGL
+1337 
-1346 GKKLAQAKPFAA
+1346 
-1358 AHADMTAQL
+1358 
-1367 GALVGKRFVIDTP
+1367 
-1380 YPQLAH
+1380 
-1386 FPRYLKGIAMRIDK
+1386 
-1400 LKADAARD
+1400 
-1408 ARQLAEFA
+1408 
-1416 PLNQQYL
+1416 
-1423 RALSQRG
+1423 
-1430 GAADARLTEFRWLLE
+1430 
-1445 ELRISLFA
+1445 
-1453 QELRTPM
+1453 
-1460 PVSVKRLHKV
+1460 
-1470 WESLQR
+1470 

>member
-1 MSNVPKSSAPKHPDA
+1 MSNVPKSPA
-16 QAGERAQ
+16 QKRAGTPGEPQ
-23 PAASP
+23 PAGA
-28 ASPSSQSQPPRR
+28 
-40 APQAA
+40 AA
-45 PSAPSPSAHD
+45 P
-55 TRPGQAQP
+55 
-63 ERPPRAPRQEREAG
+63 RPPRPRQ
-77 AGQPRREGAGP
+77 
-88 RDGRAPRESQPP
+88 APPAQ
-100 HEPRQGGQGKDD
+100 
-112 ARGRE
+112 
-117 ARARAEGGEAR
+117 
-128 PPREQREPREA
+128 A
-139 RAPRAARAPVTPN
+139 RAPRAERRDAGPEAARAPHAPRTRCAPN
-152 PIPPISFPE
+152 PVPPITFAE

-169 EEIARAIAANQVVIV
+169 DEIARAIAAHPVVIV

-199 CLELGRGLGAGGK
+199 CLALGRGLGAGGA

-278 RAYDT
+278 KAYDT

-298 LLGYLKQILPK
+298 LLGYLRQILPR

-330 FGSEEKPAPVFEVS
+330 FGSDERPAPVIEVS
-344 GRLYPVEMRY
+344 GRLYPVEVRY
-354 RPIADDRPAAIRN
+354 RPIADDRPAAVRH
-367 AEGAASGRDRQK
+367 AEGASSGRDRAK

-416 IREAAEALR
+416 IRDAAEALR

-439 RLSAGDQER
+439 RLSAAEQER

-494 EQLQVE
+494 EQLQIE
-500 SISQAAANQRA
+500 PISQAAANQRA
-511 GRCGRVADGICIRLY
+511 GRCGRVADGVCIRLY
-526 EEADYLARAR
+526 EESDFAGRAR

-548 AVILRMKSLHLSSI
+548 SVILRMKSLHLSAI
-562 ESFPFLEPPPG
+562 ESFPFIEPPPG

-583 NELGAVDDDNALT
+583 NELGAVDDENALT

-618 RDQQALREVLIIASA
+618 RDQQALREVLVIASA
-633 LSVQDPRDRP
+633 LSVQDPRERP
-643 IEAQEQ
+643 VDAQEQ
-649 ADQAHRKFADE
+649 ADQAHRRFADE

-671 SWFEE
+671 AWFEE

-684 RQLVDACRANF
+684 RQLVDACRQHF

-721 LNEVEATF
+721 LNEADATF
-729 EQVHLSLLTGL
+729 EQIHLSLLTGL
-740 LGNIGM
+740 LGNIGF
-746 KADDEPHYLG
+746 KAEDEPHYLG

-779 AAELVETSRLYARCL
+779 AAELVETSRLYARCI
-794 ARIEP
+794 AKIEP
-799 EWVEKIGAHLL
+799 EWIERIGAHLL
-810 KTSLSEPHWEKKPAQ
+810 KKSLSEPHWEKRPAQ
-825 VSAYERGTL
+825 VAAFERATL
-834 YGLIIYNRRRVA
+834 YGLTIYHRRRVA
-846 FGRQDPRRARE
+846 FGRQDPARARE

-905 HGFYDQ
+905 HAFYDQ
-911 AIPEGIHT
+911 AIPAGIHT

-926 YRDEVRKSGQPEDK
+926 YRDEVSKSGQPEDK

-955 AAGVTTDLF
+955 AAGVTTELF
-964 PKRLTMAGVEM
+964 PKRVTMAGVEM
-975 GLSYHFEP
+975 ALAYHFEP
-983 GSPRDGVTLQV
+983 GSPRDGVTLAV
-994 PLYALNQVDARRAEW
+994 PLFALNQVDARRAEW
-1009 LVPGMLKEKVQLL
+1009 LVPGMLREKAHLL

-1038 EFAAGFVERAGGER
+1038 EYAAGFVERAGRER
-1052 FGAGALLDV
+1052 FGAGGLVDALIADV
-1061 LIGDIRNQTQIA
+1061 REQTQVA
-1073 MKSSDFKLETLAAHL
+1073 TKTSDFKLETLPAHL

-1093 VIDEHGRQLGMGR
+1093 VIDEHGRQLAMGR

-1112 GELGA
+1112 AELGA

-1137 SAEGAELRPAPAA
+1137 PAA
-1150 PGTGGR
+1150 
-1156 SAPPRTAPA
+1156 A
-1165 TAKGAAGGA
+1165 AAG
-1174 GEGGQGGQGAQGAQ
+1174 
-1188 GGATALYENLTT
+1188 
-1200 WNFGKLPELLEI
+1200 
-1212 RRRGQTLFGYPAL
+1212 
-1225 VDRGTH
+1225 
-1231 CDVEVFDSPEEAAR
+1231 
-1245 IHRAGLR
+1245 
-1252 RLFALQLK
+1252 
-1260 EPIKYLEK
+1260 
-1268 NLPGLRE
+1268 
-1275 MAMQY
+1275 
-1280 MTLGSQDEL
+1280 
-1289 RDQLIDTALDR
+1289 
-1300 ACLQDPLP
+1300 
-1308 IDDAG
+1308 
-1313 FHARRDEG
+1313 
-1321 RSRLNLLA
+1321 
-1329 QEIARLVG
+1329 
-1337 QILAEYAGL
+1337 
-1346 GKKLAQAKPFAA
+1346 
-1358 AHADMTAQL
+1358 
-1367 GALVGKRFVIDTP
+1367 
-1380 YPQLAH
+1380 
-1386 FPRYLKGIAMRIDK
+1386 
-1400 LKADAARD
+1400 
-1408 ARQLAEFA
+1408 
-1416 PLNQQYL
+1416 
-1423 RALSQRG
+1423 
-1430 GAADARLTEFRWLLE
+1430 
-1445 ELRISLFA
+1445 
-1453 QELRTPM
+1453 
-1460 PVSVKRLHKV
+1460 
-1470 WESLQR
+1470 

>member
-1 MSNVPKSSAPKHPDA
+1 MSNVPKSPAATRAKAPSARHPD
-16 QAGERAQ
+16 G
-23 PAASP
+23 AAD
-28 ASPSSQSQPPRR
+28 ARGQQGQPPRR
-40 APQAA
+40 QQDEQAGKPPRAA
-45 PSAPSPSAHD
+45 PPQDARAP
-55 TRPGQAQP
+55 RR
-63 ERPPRAPRQEREAG
+63 ERPPRAAV
-77 AGQPRREGAGP
+77 A
-88 RDGRAPRESQPP
+88 
-100 HEPRQGGQGKDD
+100 
-112 ARGRE
+112 
-117 ARARAEGGEAR
+117 
-128 PPREQREPREA
+128 
-139 RAPRAARAPVTPN
+139 PN
-152 PIPPISFPE
+152 PVPPITYPE
-161 SLPVSGKR
+161 SLPVSGR
-169 EEIARAIAANQVVIV
+169 RDEIARAIAAHQVVIV
-184 CGETGSGKT
+184 SGETGSGKT

-199 CLELGRGLGAGGK
+199 CLELGRGLGAGGT

-278 RAYDT
+278 KAYDT

-298 LLGYLKQILPK
+298 LLGYLKEILPK

-320 TIDAERFARH
+320 TIDADRFARH
-330 FGSEEKPAPVFEVS
+330 FGSDAHPAPVIEVS
-344 GRLYPVEMRY
+344 GRLYPVEVRY
-354 RPIADDRPAAIRN
+354 RPVAEDRPAVKH
-367 AEGAASGRDRQK
+367 AEGTASRDRVK
-379 SAREAERDLMD
+379 TAREAERDLMD
-390 GIVDAVDELCREGP
+390 AIVDAVDELCREGP

-439 RLSAGDQER
+439 RLSAADQDK
-448 VFKAS
+448 VFKPS

-500 SISQAAANQRA
+500 PISQAAANQRA

-526 EEADYLARAR
+526 DESDFQARAR

-548 AVILRMKSLHLSSI
+548 SVILRMKSLHLTAI

-618 RDQQALREVLIIASA
+618 RDQQSLREVLIIASA

-643 IEAQEQ
+643 IDAQEQ
-649 ADQAHRKFADE
+649 ADQAHRRFADE
-660 RSEFLQWLRIW
+660 RSEFLQWLKIW

-684 RQLVDACRANF
+684 RQLVDACRQNF

-721 LNEVEATF
+721 LNESEATY
-729 EQVHLSLLTGL
+729 EQVHLALLTGL
-740 LGNIGM
+740 LGNLGL
-746 KADDEPHYLG
+746 KADDDPHYLG
-756 ARGIKFHLWP
+756 ARGIKFYLWP
-766 GSALVKKAGRWVM
+766 GSALAKKAGRWVM

-794 ARIEP
+794 AKIEP
-799 EWVEKIGAHLL
+799 EWVEKVGAHLL
-810 KTSLSEPHWEKKPAQ
+810 KKSLSEPHWEKRPAQ
-825 VSAYERGTL
+825 VSAFERATL
-834 YGLIIYNRRRVA
+834 YGLPIYHRRRVA
-846 FGRQDPRRARE
+846 FGRQDPARARE

-863 LVDGEFDTKLAFF
+863 LVDGEFDTKLPFF

-905 HGFYDQ
+905 YAFYDH
-911 AIPEGIHT
+911 AIPAGIHT

-926 YRDEVRKSGQPEDK
+926 YRDEVKKSGQPDDK

-955 AAGVTTDLF
+955 AAGVTTELF
-964 PKRLTMAGVEM
+964 PKRATMAGVEM
-975 GLSYHFEP
+975 ALTYHFEP
-983 GSPRDGVTLQV
+983 GSPRDGVTLAV
-994 PLYALNQVDARRAEW
+994 PLYALNQVDARRCEW

-1038 EFAAGFVERAGGER
+1038 DYAAGFVERTGRER
-1052 FGAGALLDV
+1052 FGAGGLVEALIADV
-1061 LIGDIRNQTQIA
+1061 REQTQVA
-1073 MKSSDFKLETLAAHL
+1073 MKAADFKLETLPAHL

-1093 VIDEHGRQLGMGR
+1093 VIDEHGRQLAMGR

-1112 GELGA
+1112 QELGA
-1117 QAQQHFQKIAAAATL
+1117 QAQQQFQKIAAASTIAVGADADGGAAPAAAG
-1132 APAGE
+1132 APAGKGGR
-1137 SAEGAELRPAPAA
+1137 GAKSGKAAA
-1150 PGTGGR
+1150 PQTLA
-1156 SAPPRTAPA
+1156 APEP
-1165 TAKGAAGGA
+1165 
-1174 GEGGQGGQGAQGAQ
+1174 
-1188 GGATALYENLTT
+1188 GATALYENLTT

-1212 RRRGQTLFGYPAL
+1212 RRRGQTLYGYPAL

-1280 MTLGSQDEL
+1280 MSLGTQDEL
-1289 RDQLIDTALDR
+1289 RDQLIETALDR

-1308 IDDAG
+1308 DDDAS

-1337 QILAEYAGL
+1337 QILTEYAGVV
-1346 GKKLAQAKPFAA
+1346 KKLAQAKPFAQ
-1358 AHADMTAQL
+1358 AHADLQQQL
-1367 GALVGKRFVIDTP
+1367 SALIGKRFVIDTP
-1380 YPQLAH
+1380 YAQLVH
-1386 FPRYLKGIAMRIDK
+1386 FPRYLKGIALRIDK
-1400 LKADAARD
+1400 LKADPARD
-1408 ARQLAEFA
+1408 AKQLGELQ
-1416 PLNQQYL
+1416 PLVQQYQ
-1423 RALSQRG
+1423 RAVSQRG
-1430 GAADARLTEFRWLLE
+1430 GVVDPRLAEFRWLLE

-1460 PVSVKRLHKV
+1460 PVSVKRLYKV
-1470 WESLQR
+1470 WESMQR

>member
-1 MSNVPKSSAPKHPDA
+1 MSNVPKSPA
-16 QAGERAQ
+16 QKRAGTPGEPQ
-23 PAASP
+23 PAGA
-28 ASPSSQSQPPRR
+28 
-40 APQAA
+40 AA
-45 PSAPSPSAHD
+45 P
-55 TRPGQAQP
+55 
-63 ERPPRAPRQEREAG
+63 RPPRPRQ
-77 AGQPRREGAGP
+77 
-88 RDGRAPRESQPP
+88 APPAQ
-100 HEPRQGGQGKDD
+100 
-112 ARGRE
+112 
-117 ARARAEGGEAR
+117 
-128 PPREQREPREA
+128 A
-139 RAPRAARAPVTPN
+139 RAPRAERRDAGPEAARAPHAPRTRCAPN
-152 PIPPISFPE
+152 PVPPITFAE

-169 EEIARAIAANQVVIV
+169 DEIARAIAAHPVVIV

-199 CLELGRGLGAGGK
+199 CLALGRGLGAGGA

-278 RAYDT
+278 KAYDT

-298 LLGYLKQILPK
+298 LLGYLRQILPR

-330 FGSEEKPAPVFEVS
+330 FGSDERPAPVIEVS
-344 GRLYPVEMRY
+344 GRLYPVEVRY
-354 RPIADDRPAAIRN
+354 RPIADDRPAAVRH
-367 AEGAASGRDRQK
+367 AEGASSGRDRAK

-416 IREAAEALR
+416 IRDAAEALR

-439 RLSAGDQER
+439 RLSAAEQER

-494 EQLQVE
+494 EQLQIE
-500 SISQAAANQRA
+500 PISQAAANQRA
-511 GRCGRVADGICIRLY
+511 GRCGRVADGVCIRLY
-526 EEADYLARAR
+526 EESDFAGRAR

-548 AVILRMKSLHLSSI
+548 SVILRMKSLHLSAI
-562 ESFPFLEPPPG
+562 ESFPFIEPPPG

-618 RDQQALREVLIIASA
+618 RDQQALREVLVIASA
-633 LSVQDPRDRP
+633 LSVQDPRERP
-643 IEAQEQ
+643 VDAQEQ
-649 ADQAHRKFADE
+649 ADQAHRRFADE

-671 SWFEE
+671 AWFEE

-684 RQLVDACRANF
+684 RQLVDACRQHF

-721 LNEVEATF
+721 LNEADATF
-729 EQVHLSLLTGL
+729 EQIHLSLLTGL
-740 LGNIGM
+740 LGNIGF
-746 KADDEPHYLG
+746 KAEDEPHYLG

-779 AAELVETSRLYARCL
+779 AAELVETSRLYARCI
-794 ARIEP
+794 AKIEP
-799 EWVEKIGAHLL
+799 EWIERIGAHLL
-810 KTSLSEPHWEKKPAQ
+810 KKSLSEPHWEKRPAQ
-825 VSAYERGTL
+825 VAAFERATL
-834 YGLIIYNRRRVA
+834 YGLTIYHRRRVA
-846 FGRQDPRRARE
+846 FGRQDPARARE

-905 HGFYDQ
+905 HAFYDQ
-911 AIPEGIHT
+911 AIPAGIHT

-926 YRDEVRKSGQPEDK
+926 YRDEVSKSGQPEDK

-955 AAGVTTDLF
+955 AAGVTTELF
-964 PKRLTMAGVEM
+964 PKRVTMAGVEM
-975 GLSYHFEP
+975 ALAYHFEP
-983 GSPRDGVTLQV
+983 GSPRDGVTLAV
-994 PLYALNQVDARRAEW
+994 PLFALNQVDARRAEW
-1009 LVPGMLKEKVQLL
+1009 LVPGMLREKAHLL

-1038 EFAAGFVERAGGER
+1038 EYAAGFVERAGRER
-1052 FGAGALLDV
+1052 FGAGGLVDALIADV
-1061 LIGDIRNQTQIA
+1061 REQTQVA
-1073 MKSSDFKLETLAAHL
+1073 TKTSDFKLETLPAHL

-1093 VIDEHGRQLGMGR
+1093 VIDEHGRQLAMGR

-1112 GELGA
+1112 AELGA

-1137 SAEGAELRPAPAA
+1137 PAA
-1150 PGTGGR
+1150 
-1156 SAPPRTAPA
+1156 A
-1165 TAKGAAGGA
+1165 AAGASGA
-1174 GEGGQGGQGAQGAQ
+1174 
-1188 GGATALYENLTT
+1188 
-1200 WNFGKLPELLEI
+1200 
-1212 RRRGQTLFGYPAL
+1212 
-1225 VDRGTH
+1225 
-1231 CDVEVFDSPEEAAR
+1231 
-1245 IHRAGLR
+1245 
-1252 RLFALQLK
+1252 
-1260 EPIKYLEK
+1260 
-1268 NLPGLRE
+1268 
-1275 MAMQY
+1275 
-1280 MTLGSQDEL
+1280 
-1289 RDQLIDTALDR
+1289 
-1300 ACLQDPLP
+1300 
-1308 IDDAG
+1308 
-1313 FHARRDEG
+1313 
-1321 RSRLNLLA
+1321 
-1329 QEIARLVG
+1329 
-1337 QILAEYAGL
+1337 
-1346 GKKLAQAKPFAA
+1346 
-1358 AHADMTAQL
+1358 
-1367 GALVGKRFVIDTP
+1367 
-1380 YPQLAH
+1380 
-1386 FPRYLKGIAMRIDK
+1386 
-1400 LKADAARD
+1400 
-1408 ARQLAEFA
+1408 
-1416 PLNQQYL
+1416 
-1423 RALSQRG
+1423 
-1430 GAADARLTEFRWLLE
+1430 
-1445 ELRISLFA
+1445 
-1453 QELRTPM
+1453 
-1460 PVSVKRLHKV
+1460 
-1470 WESLQR
+1470 